1 MPPTHSNYYDFTYL
15 LSKNVINESSKY
27 GVSDIVTREEVAIMV
42 AKAVGLNG
50 TQRATKFSDVPAS
63 NNLMWM
69 LMLQIQMMHLLS

>member
-1 MPPTHSNYYDFTYL
+1 
-15 LSKNVINESSKY
+15 
-27 GVSDIVTREEVAIMV
+27 MV